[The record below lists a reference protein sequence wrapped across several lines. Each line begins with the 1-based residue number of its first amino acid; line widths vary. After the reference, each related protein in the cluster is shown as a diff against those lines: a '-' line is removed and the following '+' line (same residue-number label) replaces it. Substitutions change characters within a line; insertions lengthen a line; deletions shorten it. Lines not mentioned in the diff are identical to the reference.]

1 MANSLRA
8 RLALALVAR
17 RLPALVAGDP
27 VAKLGDGLHV
37 AVVGSG
43 SPLTDARRGN
53 PCAAVIAGRRIFVVD
68 AGERSAETM
77 GRMQLAPSRI
87 AAVLLTHFHSDH
99 IGGLGTVNLQRWV
112 ADGADVPLRVIGPP
126 GVERVVAGFNEAYAL
141 DNGYRIAHH
150 GPEVV
155 RPSGAGMLAEPFS
168 FGEGQDSMVVLEEDG
183 LTVTAFLVDHTP
195 VVPAVGYRFDY
206 RGRSAV
212 ISGDTVYSPTLVR
225 VAGGADLLLHDALSP
240 ELLGMVADAAGR
252 AGLQMRKRILED
264 VPDYHAS
271 APQAA
276 EAARDAGVAAL
287 AITHV
292 IPPLPLKGLEEIF
305 MADSAARY
313 MGPMWLARDGDL
325 YGLRPGSRGVERSRM
340 LRRGPGG

>member
-1 MANSLRA
+1 MADSLRA
-8 RLALALVAR
+8 RLALAVVRR

-27 VAKLGDGLHV
+27 VAKLAEGLHI

-43 SPLTDARRGN
+43 SPLTDVRRGN
-53 PCAAVIAGRRIFVVD
+53 PCAIAIAGGRMFVVD

-77 GRMQLAPSRI
+77 ARMQLAPNRV

-112 ADGADVPLRVIGPP
+112 ADGAETPLRVIGPP

-150 GPEVV
+150 GPNVV
-155 RPSGAGMLAEPFS
+155 RPSGAGMLAEPFA
-168 FGEGQDSMVVLEEDG
+168 FADGEDELVVLEEDG
-183 LTVTAFLVDHTP
+183 LKVTAFVVDHAP
-195 VVPAVGYRFDY
+195 IVPAVGYRFDY

-225 VAGGADLLLHDALSP
+225 VARGTDLLLHDALSP
-240 ELLGMVADAAGR
+240 ELLKLVADAAGK
-252 AGLQMRKRILED
+252 AGMRIRERILND

-276 EAARDAGVAAL
+276 DAARDAQVAAL
-287 AITHV
+287 AMTHV

-305 MADSAARY
+305 LADSAERY
-313 MGPMWLARDGDL
+313 TGPLWLARDGDL
-325 YGLRPGSRGVERSRM
+325 YGLLPGVTGVERSRM
-340 LRRGPGG
+340 LPRLPGG

>member
-8 RLALALVAR
+8 RLALAVVAR

-27 VAKLGDGLHV
+27 VAKLGDGLYV

-53 PCAAVIAGRRIFVVD
+53 PCAAVIAGGRIFVVD

-77 GRMQLAPSRI
+77 GRMQLASNRI

-112 ADGADVPLRVIGPP
+112 ADAADVPLRVLGPP

-155 RPSGAGMLAEPFS
+155 RPSGAGMVAEPFS
-168 FGEGQDSMVVLEEDG
+168 FGEGEDSKVVLDEDG
-183 LTVTAFLVDHTP
+183 LKVTAFLVDHTP
-195 VVPAVGYRFDY
+195 VAPAVGYRFDY
-206 RGRSAV
+206 RGRS
-212 ISGDTVYSPTLVR
+212 
-225 VAGGADLLLHDALSP
+225 
-240 ELLGMVADAAGR
+240 EN
-252 AGLQMRKRILED
+252 
-264 VPDYHAS
+264 
-271 APQAA
+271 
-276 EAARDAGVAAL
+276 
-287 AITHV
+287 
-292 IPPLPLKGLEEIF
+292 
-305 MADSAARY
+305 
-313 MGPMWLARDGDL
+313 
-325 YGLRPGSRGVERSRM
+325 PG
-340 LRRGPGG
+340 